1 MTRRARPGHSR
12 ALRYGAG
19 TTALVLLAC
28 SLIAGLSIRTL
39 GTVGERVAGA
49 TARSSGEVVRTEGRT
64 VDVRWSAAGV
74 HRTDTVALAVP
85 APPVGART
93 EIAYDPRDP
102 TTVFIPGSTE
112 LAAVDRA
119 ASGVAFSGLLAAV
132 VLVTAG
138 WQVISRRRLRRR
150 PGQPMHVRPMH
161 VRRVRVQSGLLTRSW
176 LELDS
181 PAPESTAQR
190 WIPVHFDP
198 VLVTLPAPTTVQLHG
213 DPQPH
218 RLVAADVDGI
228 WLHPSGPVR
237 AGEPRG
243 RRIDSP
249 ARPDALQIAAT
260 PGWRRQLR
268 ADAGLL
274 TPAPIVG
281 LLWVFLDGGGVLT
294 WACATALTA
303 TLALWWAALRGSDPT

>member
-1 MTRRARPGHSR
+1 MTRRARPAHSR

-19 TTALVLLAC
+19 TSALVLLICAI
-28 SLIAGLSIRTL
+28 IAGLSVWAL
-39 GTVGERVAGA
+39 GTVGGQVAGA

-64 VDVRWSAAGV
+64 VDVRWSALGMQ
-74 HRTDTVALAVP
+74 RIDTVELAVS
-85 APPVGART
+85 APPVGTRT
-93 EIAYDPRDP
+93 EVAYDPRQP
-102 TTVFIPGSTE
+102 ATVFIPGSTE

-119 ASGVAFSGLLAAV
+119 FSGMAFSSLLATV
-132 VLVTAG
+132 VLVTVG
-138 WQVISRRRLRRR
+138 WEVISRCRLRRR
-150 PGQPMHVRPMH
+150 PGRPMQ

-181 PAPESTAQR
+181 PAPDSTSQR

-198 VLVTLPAPTTVQLHG
+198 VLVTLPAPTSVQLHG
-213 DPQPH
+213 DPQLD
-218 RLVAADVDGI
+218 RLAAADVDGI

-237 AGEPRG
+237 STEPPG

-249 ARPDALQIAAT
+249 SRPDTRQTAAT

-268 ADAGLL
+268 TDAGLL

-281 LLWVFLDGGGVLT
+281 LLWVFLDGGGGVT

-303 TLALWWAALRGSDPT
+303 TVALWWAALRGSDPT

>member
-1 MTRRARPGHSR
+1 MTRRALPGRSR
-12 ALRYGAG
+12 ALWYGAG
-19 TTALVLLAC
+19 TSALVLLVCA
-28 SLIAGLSIRTL
+28 LIAGLSAWTL
-39 GTVGERVAGA
+39 GTVGSRVADA
-49 TARSSGEVVRTEGRT
+49 TARSSGEVVRAEGRT
-64 VDVRWSAAGV
+64 VDVRWSALGV
-74 HRTDTVALAVP
+74 QRTDTVELAVQ

-93 EIAYDPRDP
+93 EIAYDPRAP
-102 TTVFIPGSTE
+102 ATVFIPGSTE
-112 LAAVDRA
+112 LAAMDRA

-132 VLVTAG
+132 VLVTVG
-138 WQVISRRRLRRR
+138 WQVTSRRRLRRIA
-150 PGQPMHVRPMH
+150 GQPTH

-176 LELDS
+176 LELDA
-181 PAPESTAQR
+181 PAPDSTTQR

-198 VLVTLPAPTTVQLHG
+198 VLVTLPAPTPVQLHG
-213 DPQPH
+213 DPQRD

-237 AGEPRG
+237 SSEPRG

-249 ARPDALQIAAT
+249 ARPDALHTATT

-281 LLWVFLDGGGVLT
+281 LLWVFLDGGGVPT
-294 WACATALTA
+294 WACATTLTA